1 MTMNVYLKVLC
12 SVVAALLLATGP
24 VPAQDQPKVD
34 VKPLVSGLDNPC
46 GVAVH
51 RTTGEVFVS
60 DSAAGRVLRINPQSG
75 GEATPVITG
84 FAQDIYGKGP
94 MYNIGPLGL
103 LIGGNGN
110 FLVVGGGSHK
120 DGEELMKIF
129 RIPEAGKT
137 LTPND
142 AVYTSEP
149 IRPGEASQLGEGN
162 FYALA
167 ANEQGIYITSNG
179 DDTKGWVLRIPLANG
194 KMPGALEP
202 FIATKVATEVDAPV
216 GMTTDRD
223 GNLVIGQMGEVNIP
237 TDSLLTLYDVKS
249 GKLLWKAPTG
259 LYDIAGLAYSP
270 KSGKL
275 YAVDFGWMDA
285 KQGGLFRLD
294 VASTPTGATV
304 KATKIAALDKP
315 SAMAFGQDN
324 ALYVTV
330 FGSAPEGSGKKA
342 GQLLRITGDL

>member
-1 MTMNVYLKVLC
+1 MTMNNNLQVLC
-12 SVVAALLLATGP
+12 SAAAALWLAASAAS
-24 VPAQDQPKVD
+24 AQDLPAVE
-34 VKPLVSGLDNPC
+34 VKPIISGLDNPC
-46 GVAVH
+46 GVVVH
-51 RTTGEVFVS
+51 SGSGDVFVS

-75 GEATPVITG
+75 GQATPVITG
-84 FAQDIYGKGP
+84 FGQDIYGMGP

-103 LIGGNGN
+103 LIGGDGK
-110 FLVVGGGSHK
+110 FLVVGGGGDK
-120 DGEELMKIF
+120 DGEEVMKIF

-149 IRPGEASQLGEGN
+149 IRPGEASPMGEGN
-162 FYALA
+162 FYGLAL
-167 ANEQGIYITSNG
+167 NQQGIYITSNG
-179 DDTKGWVLRIPLANG
+179 DDTKGWVLRIPIIDRH
-194 KMPGALEP
+194 PGALEP

-216 GMTTDRD
+216 GITTDRD
-223 GNLVIGQMGEVNIP
+223 GNLLIGQMGEINIP

-249 GKLLWKAPTG
+249 GKLLWKATTG

-275 YAVDFGWMDA
+275 YAVDFCWMDA

-294 VASTPTGATV
+294 VASTPTGTTV
-304 KATKIAALDKP
+304 KSTKIAALDKP
-315 SAMAFGQDN
+315 TAMAFGQDN

-330 FGSAPEGSGKKA
+330 FGTAPEGSDKKS